1 MAFQKLKSIISR
13 LEWSLFG
20 FMLAG
25 VFGAITVYSE
35 FFRDDRPSI
44 QFEIISNSSVLD
56 VREEIADL
64 EIIHAGTD
72 LRGSGQSLRVLVVR
86 VANIGAEDI
95 LNSYYDSDA
104 PLGFSVENGELISAE
119 VQSASEAY
127 LETQVQISIR
137 DLSQV
142 IFSPVILG
150 SNSYFSVRVLV
161 IHTESMLPRITPMGR
176 VARVRSVSLVE
187 AQAPQV
193 GGFWRQTFGGSVWNQ
208 VSRLLAYPV
217 ALILLGVS
225 IVWPVVSISSALE
238 KRCRKKKV
246 ELFKKNAGHDF
257 LDEYSFLFE
266 NYINRGSYFL
276 AQVGSVLSDDID
288 LDDIVESET
297 KSPEG
302 AAEIY
307 ERIPVREVALYGG
320 MDNSGKRWY
329 SSFGVKSLLE
339 SGVIEKGDEH
349 YEVDSRFKQVFREF
363 QSFLSLVAE

>member
-1 MAFQKLKSIISR
+1 MAFETLKSISR
-13 LEWSLFG
+13 KLEWSLFG
-20 FMLAG
+20 FMLAA
-25 VFGAITVYSE
+25 VFGGITIYSE

-86 VANIGAEDI
+86 VSNIGGEDI
-95 LNSYYDSDA
+95 LNSYYDSSA

-150 SNSYFSVRVLV
+150 TDSYFFVRVLV
-161 IHTESMLPRITPMGR
+161 IHTESMLPRITPIGR
-176 VARVRSVSLVE
+176 VARVRSISLVE
-187 AQAPQV
+187 AQAPQA
-193 GGFWRQTFGGSVWNQ
+193 GGFWRQTFGGSVLNQ
-208 VSRLLAYPV
+208 IIRLLAYPV
-217 ALILLGVS
+217 AIILLGVS
-225 IVWPVVSISSALE
+225 IVWPVVTLSSAVE
-238 KRCRKKKV
+238 KRRRKRKV
-246 ELFKKNAGHDF
+246 ELFEKNSGHDF

-266 NYINRGSYFL
+266 NYISRGSYFL
-276 AQVGSVLSDDID
+276 KQVDSLLSDRVD
-288 LDDIVESET
+288 LDDIVKSVTNTPEDVTDISES
-297 KSPEG
+297 
-302 AAEIY
+302 IH
-307 ERIPVREVALYGG
+307 VREVEFYGP
-320 MDNSGKRWY
+320 MDKNSRRWY
-329 SSFGVKSLLE
+329 YSFGVKSLLKA
-339 SGVIEKGDEH
+339 GVIERGDEH
-349 YEVDSRFKQVFREF
+349 YKVNSRFKKIFREF